1 MTTLERHY
9 TVDDL
14 WVISHTLEN
23 DATRYFLL
31 EGELYEMPPTGWLH
45 GDSTHQLDRHVG
57 NHVAANKL
65 GRVTGAETG
74 FILYKNPDPD
84 GKDTVLA
91 PDVAFIAAARVP
103 TELPDGYVP
112 FAPDL
117 AVEVVSPGNAKE
129 EISMKIEA
137 YLRYGTRLVWIVY
150 PKQQKIHVYRPN
162 AATGEASL
170 KFLYLDDTLD
180 GEDVLP
186 GFKLPLRELFGIIE

>member
-1 MTTLERHY
+1 MATLEQAY

-14 WVISHTLEN
+14 WAISHTLEN
-23 DATRYFLL
+23 DGRRYFLL

-45 GDSTHQLDRHVG
+45 GDSTHQLAQHIG

-74 FILYKNPDPD
+74 YILYKNPD

-91 PDVAFIAAARVP
+91 PNVGFIAASRVP
-103 TELPDGYVP
+103 ERLPDGYVP

-117 AVEVVSPGNAKE
+117 AVEVVSPGNNEKE
-129 EISMKIEA
+129 LSMKIEA

-150 PKQQKIHVYRPN
+150 PKEQKIHVYRPN
-162 AATGEASL
+162 KETGEAAL
-170 KFLYLDDTLD
+170 RFLRLEDSLD

-186 GFKLPLRELFGIIE
+186 GFKLPLRTLFSLSE